1 MQKQELEWQPGSK
14 KKWTD
19 GWEAL
24 NLKTEAGIERDS
36 KTGVP
41 GVLQIHYRFTQ
52 TSNSSNCCQENI
64 NKAQG

>member
-1 MQKQELEWQPGSK
+1 MRILGEEGSMQKQELEWQPGSK

-36 KTGVP
+36 KP
-41 GVLQIHYRFTQ
+41 RCARSS
-52 TSNSSNCCQENI
+52 SNSLPFHSDFKFE
-64 NKAQG
+64 

>member
-36 KTGVP
+36 KP
-41 GVLQIHYRFTQ
+41 RCARSS
-52 TSNSSNCCQENI
+52 SNSLPFHSDFKFE
-64 NKAQG
+64 